1 MEIRSSWDSINESL
15 DRSAGPNGSEK
26 SRVKYTSERFKLD
39 DWPLC
44 VPPRDKRDATISEN
58 KPSVMSVSSV
68 SSHRFVKLGIF
79 MFVLSSYNVRN

>member
-15 DRSAGPNGSEK
+15 DRSAGPNSSEK
-26 SRVKYTSERFKLD
+26 SRVKYTSARFKLD
-39 DWPLC
+39 DWPVC

-68 SSHRFVKLGIF
+68 SSHRFVKLGII